1 MGLSDL
7 KLPEGARKEKK
18 RVGRG
23 PGSGSGKT
31 AGKGHK
37 GQKARAGAKVPPWF
51 EGGQMP
57 LQRRI
62 PKRGF
67 YNPFKKEY
75 AIVNVGELKGFSA
88 GEVVTPDRLRE
99 KGLIKKIGDGVK
111 ILGEGEIQVPLEVEA
126 RKFSQTAAAKI
137 EAAGGKVKVV

>member
-1 MGLSDL
+1 MGLSNL
-7 KLPEGARKEKK
+7 KLPEGARKKKK

-37 GQKARAGAKVPPWF
+37 GQKARSGGNIPPWF

-75 AIVNVGELKGFSA
+75 AIVNVGELKDFPS
-88 GEVVTPDRLRE
+88 GEVVTPGRLRE
-99 KGLIKKIGDGVK
+99 KRLIKKIGDGVK

-126 RKFSQTAAAKI
+126 HKFSQTAVAKI

>member
-1 MGLSDL
+1 MSDL
-7 KLPEGARKEKK
+7 KLPEGARRKKK

-75 AIVNVGELKGFSA
+75 VIVNVGELKGFSA